1 MGLQS
6 LRDKLLQAGLV
17 TEEQA
22 RKSVADQASAKR
34 PRKETAARRPPNAP
48 SAPRV
53 HRELTP
59 EEKLAAEE
67 AAAHREKER
76 LLQKEREEN
85 RRRALEDRKRQES
98 LRALAEKHE
107 IAERGDQPFHFVSR
121 KNKLLRLYLTPE
133 QVRRLEAGELA
144 VIEKPLPAEI
154 SYALV
159 PREAA
164 EAAHALDLKA
174 LRFYSRGAE
183 ESFGFKGEAAT
194 AHGEREGVA
203 ASDLDAS
210 GSVKE
215 TAPEG

>member
-22 RKSVADQASAKR
+22 KKAEADEAAAKR
-34 PRKETAARRPPNAP
+34 ARRDRKAGAP
-48 SAPRV
+48 KV
-53 HRELTP
+53 HREPTP

-85 RRRALEDRKRQES
+85 RKRALEDRRRQES

-107 IAERGDQPFHFVSR
+107 IGERGDQPFHFVSR
-121 KNKLLRLYLTPE
+121 KNRLLRMYLTPE

-154 SYALV
+154 TYALV

-164 EAAHALDLKA
+164 EAAHAIDLKA
-174 LRFYSRGAE
+174 LRFYNRSEGQT
-183 ESFGFKGEAAT
+183 FGFRGEAAA
-194 AHGEREGVA
+194 AHGEREGVDA
-203 ASDLDAS
+203 TDLDAS
-210 GSVKE
+210 GGDPE
-215 TAPEG
+215 GGAPE